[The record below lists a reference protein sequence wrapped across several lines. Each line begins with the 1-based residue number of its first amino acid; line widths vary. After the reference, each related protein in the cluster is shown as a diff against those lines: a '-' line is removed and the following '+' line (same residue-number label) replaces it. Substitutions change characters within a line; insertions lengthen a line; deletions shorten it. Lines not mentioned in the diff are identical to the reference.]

1 MYSTEAKALRREDLG
16 DLMNLLA
23 LAQEGNFTRAA
34 AGLGVSQSAL
44 SHAIRRLEER
54 LGVRLVART
63 TRAVALTGAGERL
76 IEAIGPAF
84 AEIAGGLLAL
94 SSAREKPAGAL
105 RLTSSEHAAQTRVW
119 PAIERIVAAY
129 PDIAIELTV
138 ESGLSDIVA
147 EKFDAGVRLGEHLA
161 KDMIAVRI
169 GPPLRMAAVAAP
181 SYFAVRKKPL
191 TPHDLSDHDCINLR
205 LVTAGG
211 LYTWE
216 FSKDGRELN
225 VRVAGQLTF
234 NRASFALQAAREGRG
249 LGFLMEDMAARD
261 LADGSLVRVLE
272 DWCEPFEGYHLYYPS
287 RRHQSPV
294 LALLIEALRWREG

>member
-76 IEAIGPAF
+76 IETIGPAY

-105 RLTSSEHAAQTRVW
+105 RLTSSEHAAQTLVW
-119 PAIERIVAAY
+119 PAIERIVEAY

-138 ESGLSDIVA
+138 ESGLTDIVA

-169 GPPLRMAAVAAP
+169 GP
-181 SYFAVRKKPL
+181 
-191 TPHDLSDHDCINLR
+191 
-205 LVTAGG
+205 
-211 LYTWE
+211 
-216 FSKDGRELN
+216 
-225 VRVAGQLTF
+225 
-234 NRASFALQAAREGRG
+234 
-249 LGFLMEDMAARD
+249 
-261 LADGSLVRVLE
+261 
-272 DWCEPFEGYHLYYPS
+272 
-287 RRHQSPV
+287 
-294 LALLIEALRWREG
+294 